1 MNKINKEMIALAMAV
16 VLLSGCA
23 TTRNDTNTNTVV
35 QVGINNRIM
44 VSSTSLSDSTGIK
57 RIIAVPSSSENK
69 KALKYTMPGD
79 EVKVFGKNYD
89 KNRVMDEAKVIFNT
103 DTIYARQQRE
113 LFEQAK
119 AKYFKTISK

>member
-35 QVGINNRIM
+35 QVGTNNRIM
-44 VSSTSLSDSTGIK
+44 VSSTSDTTGIK

-69 KALKYTMPGD
+69 EALKYTLPGD

-119 AKYFKTISK
+119 ARYFKNNSK

>member
-35 QVGINNRIM
+35 QVGTNNRIM
-44 VSSTSLSDSTGIK
+44 VSSTSDSTGIK

-69 KALKYTMPGD
+69 EALKYTLPGD

-119 AKYFKTISK
+119 AKYFKTTSK